1 MSGQKIMKKE
11 IKMTH
16 INISGLC
23 VYSLKNIMKDLR
35 ENILPR
41 LKLYVLC
48 CDVDH
53 ISMTRQVVAESCYH
67 DYNQKRAWSLPKSSD
82 YSLLIFISQI

>member
-11 IKMTH
+11 IKVTH
-16 INISGLC
+16 IKISGLC
-23 VYSLKNIMKDLR
+23 VYSLNNIMKNLG
-35 ENILPR
+35 ENILLR

-53 ISMTRQVVAESCYH
+53 ISMTRLIVADSCYH
-67 DYNQKRAWSLPKSSD
+67 DYNQKRTWSLPKSPD
-82 YSLLIFISQI
+82 YSLLIFINQI